1 MIRIL
6 IIEDEIIIGRFIELQ
21 VQKNFKCNTSIA
33 ISVDEAREQITNFLP
48 HLILCDINLEDQV
61 SGIELVKELKESFY
75 FEVIYITSYQSHQII
90 SEAASTLPA
99 NYIIKPIDEAQLYA
113 GVQLVISKVQS
124 NENFGKKKIPIK
136 NKLQDNEYRIVQ
148 LIAQRRTTKEI
159 AEALNLSPHTIKN
172 HRHNICRKLGLEDK
186 NNALLRWAFQ
196 QSFL

>member
-1 MIRIL
+1 M
-6 IIEDEIIIGRFIELQ
+6 
-21 VQKNFKCNTSIA
+21 
-33 ISVDEAREQITNFLP
+33 
-48 HLILCDINLEDQV
+48 
-61 SGIELVKELKESFY
+61 KELKESFY

-99 NYIIKPIDEAQLYA
+99 NYIIKPIDDAQLYA
-113 GVQLVISKVQS
+113 GVQLVISKIQS
-124 NENFGKKKIPIK
+124 NQNLGKKKIPIK

-148 LIAQRRTTKEI
+148 LIAQRKTTKEI

-186 NNALLRWAFQ
+186 NNALLQWALQ